1 MKHSVRSRLR
11 KAKRLE
17 EAEEAVVQALIEMQK
32 DVGRAI
38 AHAREATAIEEREK
52 AGHVAT
58 VFAAERRLIDAL
70 RRGRV

>member
-1 MKHSVRSRLR
+1 VKQSLRGRPR
-11 KAKRLE
+11 KAKRLA
-17 EAEEAVVQALIEMQK
+17 EAEEAVVKALIEIQN

-52 AGHVAT
+52 AGHVAM
-58 VFAAERRLIDAL
+58 VLGAERRLIDAL